1 MSADPQKIVA
11 GVVRNR
17 NDGRILLSLRPARA
31 HQGRTWEFPGGKVR
45 PGESSRQALCREL
58 SEEINICVRHAHRL
72 VAVDH
77 DYPDRKITLELW
89 VVDDW
94 NGRLHARE
102 GQVIEWVPAGELSSR
117 RMPEAN
123 RAFIR
128 LVSLP
133 PLYLITPDRKS
144 YDDGFLSLAENL
156 IRSGVRLLQFRSTRS
171 SFQEHAG
178 AVRELAKLCN
188 SYSGELLYNGT
199 PEQAMQAGA
208 HGVHLN
214 STLLMQY
221 RARPLSPEYRVASS
235 CHNRR
240 EIDEARRINADFC
253 VLAPVH
259 ETGTH
264 PGLKGM
270 GWRQFSSLSASSPIP
285 VYALGGIR
293 PQELAVARLNGA
305 HGVAMISAIWSAPD
319 PVAALEE
326 ICAEA

>member
-31 HQGRTWEFPGGKVR
+31 QQGRTWEFPGGKVR

-144 YDDGFLSLAENL
+144 YDDGFLSLAE
-156 IRSGVRLLQFRSTRS
+156 
-171 SFQEHAG
+171 
-178 AVRELAKLCN
+178 RELAKLCN